1 MYVGLYFAWRCEVE
15 IPGRQLT
22 GVSAS
27 VEWIGPNG
35 AVLTSDSRITV
46 GDTLETSPG
55 REYQKTLAFTPLSAG
70 DSGSYSCSATVMPM
84 TSNSFV
90 TNAVGIGSDSLSV
103 AGKTL
108 LTLLHTQSLHNIY
121 QYSVFLQIPFFQSTL
136 SVPVSLL
143 KFLTFLLT
151 MASLSPAQLPL
162 ELTIRK

>member
-1 MYVGLYFAWRCEVE
+1 MNFTLRCEVE

-27 VEWIGPNG
+27 VEWIGLNG
-35 AVLTSDSRITV
+35 TVLTSDSRITV
-46 GDTLETSPG
+46 GATLETSPG
-55 REYQKTLAFTPLSAG
+55 REFQKTLTFTPLSAG
-70 DSGSYSCSATVMPM
+70 DSGSYSCLATVMPT

-108 LTLLHTQSLHNIY
+108 LMLSHTQSLHKIY
-121 QYSVFLQIPFFQSTL
+121 QYSVFLQIPPFQSIL

-143 KFLTFLLT
+143 EFLTFLLT

-162 ELTIRK
+162 ELTISK